1 MHVFSYTI
9 NVVLMCEERF
19 QWKKCKGQVNRI
31 ERSCGKKNKL
41 IWITSNLFGI
51 YLSKLS
57 AVVHPNLFSLP
68 PYLFLSIASPVHV
81 CPAAPRLCLYYSYE
95 TASCCHL
102 DSPLNHARHSL
113 HNIWDSQRMKCWL
126 KKNQPTDYL
135 CPWAV
140 CHLLL
145 LFQHWSIMWT

>member
-1 MHVFSYTI
+1 MFSLIQLTLYSCVR
-9 NVVLMCEERF
+9 NASS
-19 QWKKCKGQVNRI
+19 G
-31 ERSCGKKNKL
+31 RSVKARWTELRDPVEKKNKL